1 MLKSNENQ
9 RFSLSGKT
17 VLVTGASSGIGREC
31 AISCSMMGARMII
44 VGRDQS
50 RLSEVLNQLD
60 EEHNN
65 ISFSF
70 DIKDEMALQ
79 DFVKNLSSQEI
90 EVHGL
95 IHSAGISITLPIK
108 LSSLEKAEL
117 SYRTNVG
124 GPIELTRLL
133 ISRNGSMNDGSSIV
147 FISSVMSVTG
157 ESGRTI
163 YSSTKGA
170 IVAASKSMAIELA
183 KRKIRV
189 NCVSPGVVKSPM
201 SENAVYSRDA
211 DSLNN
216 VEQFHPLG
224 LGDPEDVANAC
235 IYLLSLASKWVTG
248 TNLIVDGGYTAR

>member
-95 IHSAGISITLPIK
+95 IHSAGISIILPIK

-124 GPIELTRLL
+124 GPIELSRLL
-133 ISRNGSMNDGSSIV
+133 ISRNGSINDVSSIV

-163 YSSTKGA
+163 YSATKGA

-211 DSLNN
+211 DSLNK
-216 VEQFHPLG
+216 VEQLHPLG